1 MFAVLLMWLCEFFY
15 NPPTCVSGIDGESCP
30 WRPW

>member
-1 MFAVLLMWLCEFFY
+1 MFAVLLMWFCSFWWEH
-15 NPPTCVSGIDGESCP
+15 PTCVSGINGESCP